1 MNSLNGRLL
10 EISKLEKY
18 ELYPPFPKKNLLIE
32 VTNKCNSNCIF
43 CANSKMKRKR
53 KYIDSQVPLLQMLI
67 HGVYHPSSVIPRPIS
82 ILR

>member
-43 CANSKMKRKR
+43 CAIRKNFKR
-53 KYIDSQVPLLQMLI
+53 
-67 HGVYHPSSVIPRPIS
+67 S
-82 ILR
+82 I

>member
-53 KYIDSQVPLLQMLI
+53 KYQWLLHYWEFRWSKVNNI
-67 HGVYHPSSVIPRPIS
+67 FENHAD
-82 ILR
+82 